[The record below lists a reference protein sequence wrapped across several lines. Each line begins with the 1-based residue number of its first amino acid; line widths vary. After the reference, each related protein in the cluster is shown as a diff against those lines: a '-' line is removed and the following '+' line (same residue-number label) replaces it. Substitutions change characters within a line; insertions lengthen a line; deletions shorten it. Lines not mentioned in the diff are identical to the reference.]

1 MEGLIDLHIHTTASD
16 GTLAPSEVVKLAHEK
31 GLKAIAITDH
41 DTIEGN
47 GEALREG
54 ARRGFEVIPGVEI
67 SCKHTIG
74 EVHLL
79 GYFVDWE
86 SETLKRRLAL
96 LRSYREERN
105 PEIIRRL
112 RAMGLDITYEEV
124 KEVAGG
130 GSIGRPHI
138 AQVLKEK
145 GYVFSN
151 QDAFE
156 RYLKK
161 GAPAYVPK
169 ELLSVEEAIGLI
181 KEAGGIPIA
190 AHPMQ
195 NRSIPLYGVERFI
208 RELLEAGIE
217 GVEVYYSTHSQEDTA
232 TLLAIAKKYDLIVT
246 GGTDFHGEI
255 KPGIELGSG
264 MGDMRV
270 PYTILEALKERR
282 GT

>member
-1 MEGLIDLHIHTTASD
+1 MDLIDLHVHTNASD
-16 GTLAPSEVVKLAHEK
+16 GTFFPPEVVRLAQEK

-47 GEALREG
+47 EEAIKEG
-54 ARRGFEVIPGVEI
+54 VKRGFEVIPGVEI
-67 SCKHTIG
+67 SCNHTTG

-79 GYFVDWE
+79 GYFVDLE

-112 RAMGLDITYEEV
+112 RTMGLDITYEEV
-124 KEVAGG
+124 REVAGR

-169 ELLSVEEAIGLI
+169 ELLPIEEAIGLI
-181 KEAGGIPIA
+181 KEAGGIPIV

-208 RELLEAGIE
+208 RELVEAGVE
-217 GVEVYYSTHSQEDTA
+217 GVEVYYSTHSREDTA
-232 TLLAIAKKYDLIVT
+232 TLLSIAKKYGLIVT

-255 KPGIELGSG
+255 KPGIELGRG
-264 MGDMRV
+264 MGDMRI
-270 PYTILEALKERR
+270 PYTILKGLKERWSS
-282 GT
+282 